1 MRSISSIQV
10 WLNQS
15 LKRSTQ
21 KTSRG
26 EIIFRIKGIAEVEK
40 ESWDE
45 VESKVK
51 DANKAKL
58 DLDILDIDTERA
70 QCVERRKKR
79 GSTNANEPRTIVCN
93 LRDWKQ
99 CEQVLRK
106 AWKEK
111 PVYLHITKVVA
122 FSTLKKRQAR
132 LEKFKDGKQV
142 GKIAHFELHCLVI
155 RDKPDG

>member
-15 LKRSTQ
+15 LKRSTY
-21 KTSRG
+21 KISRE

-58 DLDILDIDTERA
+58 DLDILDIDIERA
-70 QCVERRKKR
+70 QCVERRKR
-79 GSTNANEPRTIVCN
+79 E
-93 LRDWKQ
+93 
-99 CEQVLRK
+99 
-106 AWKEK
+106 
-111 PVYLHITKVVA
+111 VVPTQMSHA
-122 FSTLKKRQAR
+122 Q
-132 LEKFKDGKQV
+132 
-142 GKIAHFELHCLVI
+142 
-155 RDKPDG
+155 